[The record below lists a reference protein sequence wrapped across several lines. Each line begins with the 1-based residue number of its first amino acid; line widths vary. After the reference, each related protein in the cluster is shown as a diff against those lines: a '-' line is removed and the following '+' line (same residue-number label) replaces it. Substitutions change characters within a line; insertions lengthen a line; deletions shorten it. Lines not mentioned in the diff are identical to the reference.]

1 MAADVFVQQTVSKEF
16 LESFLVVLVS
26 FGAWFIREMEQE
38 MNETSIKYWEYT
50 VEIEKVCYIR
60 YEESWKKP
68 INFKILLGK
77 PKNSNF

>member
-1 MAADVFVQQTVSKEF
+1 
-16 LESFLVVLVS
+16 
-26 FGAWFIREMEQE
+26 